1 MRWYHYVALFFAGA
15 FLANTVPH
23 FVQGIS
29 GRSFPTPFASPPG
42 QGESSPLVNVLW
54 GSFNLVVGYV
64 LCRVGGFN
72 IRRTRDAVIVGVGV
86 VLMGVMLANAFG
98 QLYANR

>member
-29 GRSFPTPFASPPG
+29 GRPFPSPFASPPG

-54 GSFNLVVGYV
+54 GSFNLIVGYV
-64 LCRVGGFN
+64 LCRAGGFN
-72 IRRTRDAVIVGVGV
+72 VRRTRDAVIVGIGV
-86 VLMGVMLANAFG
+86 ILTAIMLANAFAP
-98 QLYANR
+98 LYAGR

>member
-1 MRWYHYVALFFAGA
+1 MRWYHYVSLFFAGA

-29 GRSFPTPFASPPG
+29 GRSFPTPFATPPG

-54 GSFNLVVGYV
+54 GSFNLIAGYT

-72 IRRTRDAVIVGVGV
+72 IHRTRDAAIVGVGV
-86 VLMGVMLANAFG
+86 ILMAVMLANAFG
-98 QLYANR
+98 PLYANR

>member
-54 GSFNLVVGYV
+54 GSFNVIVGYV
-64 LCRVGGFN
+64 LCRTGGFS
-72 IRRTRDAVIVGVGV
+72 IRRTRDAVIVGAGV
-86 VLMGVMLANAFG
+86 ILMGILLANAFG
-98 QLYANR
+98 PLYSK